1 MSALEF
7 ANLISEKLLEGL
19 QAEAVWL
26 FGSHARGEATPDSDM
41 DFLAVVSHSDESRYR
56 RAVSARRLVRDIH
69 CPKDIIV
76 LTREEWDRELHV
88 PSSLSST
95 VQKEGV
101 RLEHGS
107 R

>member
-1 MSALEF
+1 MSAREY
-7 ANLISEKLLEGL
+7 ANLISEKLLAGL
-19 QAEAVWL
+19 QAEEVWL

-41 DFLAVVSHSDESRYR
+41 DFLAVVPYSPESRYR
-56 RAVSARRLVRDIH
+56 RAVFARRLVRDIH

-76 LTREEWDRELHV
+76 LTRDEWVRELHV

-95 VQKEGV
+95 VKREGV
-101 RLEHGS
+101 RLDHGS

>member
-1 MSALEF
+1 MSALEY
-7 ANLISEKLLEGL
+7 ADLISEKLLAGL
-19 QAEAVWL
+19 QAESVWL

-41 DFLAVVSHSDESRYR
+41 DFLAIVPHSDQSRYR
-56 RAVSARRLVRDIH
+56 RAVSARRLVRDIR

-76 LTREEWDRELHV
+76 LTRDEWDRELRV

-95 VQKEGV
+95 VKKEGV
-101 RLEHGS
+101 RLDHGS

>member
-1 MSALEF
+1 MSALEY
-7 ANLISEKLLEGL
+7 ANLISEKLLAGL
-19 QAEAVWL
+19 QSEAVWL

-41 DFLAVVSHSDESRYR
+41 DFLAVVSHSNESRYH

-76 LTREEWDRELHV
+76 LTRAEWDSELHV
-88 PSSLSST
+88 PWSLSST
-95 VQKEGV
+95 VKREGV
-101 RLEHGS
+101 RLDHGS